1 MNIEGIVLA
10 AGFSSRTGKFKME
23 MLLAGKTLIERSV
36 ESLDKVC
43 SKIIVVAGYKSE
55 RIKEILKSY
64 EKVEVVFNKEFEKG
78 MFSSVKVGIS
88 QIKTEKFFLLPGD
101 IPFVK
106 EKVFRKLLSKQGDIV
121 IPVFQSRKGHP
132 VLINSSLIIEILD
145 ESEDSNLK
153 LFIDKK
159 GFTTVE
165 VQDEA
170 ILIDI
175 DTEEDYLNYSPSVK
189 CCFEL

>member
-1 MNIEGIVLA
+1 MDIEGIVLA
-10 AGFSSRTGKFKME
+10 AGFSSRMGKFKME
-23 MLLAGKTLIERSV
+23 MSLNGKTLIERSV

-43 SKIIVVAGYKSE
+43 SKIIVVAGYKIE

-78 MFSSVKVGIS
+78 MFSSVKIGIS
-88 QIKTEKFFLLPGD
+88 QIKAEKFFLLPGD
-101 IPFVK
+101 IPFVN
-106 EKVFRKLLSKQGDIV
+106 EDVFKKLLSKKGDII

-132 VLINSSLIIEILD
+132 VLIDSSLINEILN
-145 ESEDSNLK
+145 EPEDSNLK

-170 ILIDI
+170 ILFDI
-175 DTEEDYLNYSPSVK
+175 DTEEDYLNFSPSVNS
-189 CCFEL
+189 ENLS

>member
-1 MNIEGIVLA
+1 MDIEGIVLA
-10 AGFSSRTGKFKME
+10 AGFSSRMGKFKME
-23 MLLAGKTLIERSV
+23 MLLEGKTLIERSV

-78 MFSSVKVGIS
+78 MFSSVKIGIS
-88 QIKTEKFFLLPGD
+88 QIKTERFFLLPGD

-106 EKVFRKLLSKQGDIV
+106 KDVFIKLFSKKGDVIIPIFQG
-121 IPVFQSRKGHP
+121 RKGHP
-132 VLINSSLIIEILD
+132 VLINSSLINEILD
-145 ESEDSNLK
+145 EPEDSNLK
-153 LFIDKK
+153 LFINKK
-159 GFTTVE
+159 GFTTAE
-165 VQDEA
+165 VQDES

-175 DTEEDYLNYSPSVK
+175 DTEEDYLNFKENIFS
-189 CCFEL
+189 

>member
-10 AGFSSRTGKFKME
+10 AGFSSRMGKFKME
-23 MLLAGKTLIERSV
+23 MLLDGKTLIERSV

-43 SKIIVVAGYKSE
+43 SRIIVVAGYKSE
-55 RIKEILKSY
+55 RIEEILKSY
-64 EKVEVVFNKEFEKG
+64 ENVEVVLNKEFEKG
-78 MFSSVKVGIS
+78 MFSSVKIGIS

-106 EKVFRKLLSKQGDIV
+106 EEIFRKLLSPKDDII
-121 IPVFQSRKGHP
+121 IPVFQGRKGHP
-132 VLINSSLIIEILD
+132 VLIDSSLINEILD
-145 ESEDSNLK
+145 EPEDSNLK

-159 GFTTVE
+159 GFTSVE
-165 VQDEA
+165 VQDES

-175 DTEEDYLNYSPSVK
+175 DTEEDYLNYSSSVK

>member
-10 AGFSSRTGKFKME
+10 AGFSSRMGKLKME
-23 MLLAGKTLIERSV
+23 MLLDGKTLIERSV

-64 EKVEVVFNKEFEKG
+64 EKVDVVFNKEFKKG
-78 MFSSVKVGIS
+78 MFSSVKIGIS
-88 QIKTEKFFLLPGD
+88 HIKTEKFFLLPGD

-106 EKVFRKLLSKQGDIV
+106 EDLFQKLLSKEGDII
-121 IPVFQSRKGHP
+121 IPVFQGRKGHP
-132 VLINSSLIIEILD
+132 VLIDSSLIDEILD
-145 ESEDSNLK
+145 EPEDSNLK

-159 GFTTVE
+159 GFSTVE
-165 VQDEA
+165 VQDES
-170 ILIDI
+170 ILFDI
-175 DTEEDYLNYSPSVK
+175 DTEEDYLNYQERMFS
-189 CCFEL
+189 

>member
-1 MNIEGIVLA
+1 MDIEGIVLA
-10 AGFSSRTGKFKME
+10 AGFSSRMGKFKME
-23 MLLAGKTLIERSV
+23 MSLNGKTLIERSV

-43 SKIIVVAGYKSE
+43 SKIIVVAGYKIE

-78 MFSSVKVGIS
+78 MFSSVKIGIS
-88 QIKTEKFFLLPGD
+88 QIKAEKFFLLPGD
-101 IPFVK
+101 IPFVN
-106 EKVFRKLLSKQGDIV
+106 EDVFKKLLSKKGDII

-132 VLINSSLIIEILD
+132 VLIDSSLINEILN
-145 ESEDSNLK
+145 EPEDSNLK

-170 ILIDI
+170 ILFDI
-175 DTEEDYLNYSPSVK
+175 DTEEDYLNYSSSVNS
-189 CCFEL
+189 ENLS

>member
-1 MNIEGIVLA
+1 MDIEGIVLA
-10 AGFSSRTGKFKME
+10 AGFSSRMGKFKME
-23 MLLAGKTLIERSV
+23 MSLVGKTLIERSV

-55 RIKEILKSY
+55 MIKEILKSY

-78 MFSSVKVGIS
+78 MFSSIKIGIS

-106 EKVFRKLLSKQGDIV
+106 EKVFRKLLSKKGDII
-121 IPVFQSRKGHP
+121 IPVFNGRKGHP
-132 VLINSSLIIEILD
+132 VLIDSSLINEILD
-145 ESEDSNLK
+145 EPEDSNLK
-153 LFIDKK
+153 LFISKK

-175 DTEEDYLNYSPSVK
+175 DTEKDYFNYQK
-189 CCFEL
+189 KN